1 MFIPVRFFDSVTNK
15 DSPLPPTVQQAS
27 HSNSD
32 KSSHAG
38 VDISELIREAYEK
51 YGSIRPEDVESS
63 RKRNK
68 LYVIQTLDDTTKQ
81 NVRQHFLSC
90 YWMMDSPALLH
101 HDPSQA
107 YLDQYQLGFQQ
118 FSLLFSLLEPW
129 AICSSSQNLSLGS
142 FTNKLKFLFKLHL
155 PPGSPSL
162 SGEQRV
168 FPSVLPVSEDASHH
182 TRLTGRGKVDLQ
194 AYLKQWQ
201 DEILKKEETIKDLPR
216 INQVLLPSPQFNK

>member
-1 MFIPVRFFDSVTNK
+1 
-15 DSPLPPTVQQAS
+15 
-27 HSNSD
+27 
-32 KSSHAG
+32 
-38 VDISELIREAYEK
+38 K

-129 AICSSSQNLSLGS
+129 AICSSSQNLSLWACRLIDDNQDGLV
-142 FTNKLKFLFKLHL
+142 NFKEFCVAL
-155 PPGSPSL
+155 
-162 SGEQRV
+162 
-168 FPSVLPVSEDASHH
+168 
-182 TRLTGRGKVDLQ
+182 
-194 AYLKQWQ
+194 
-201 DEILKKEETIKDLPR
+201 
-216 INQVLLPSPQFNK
+216 